1 MTWIIALCSW
11 RTTNP
16 LARPQTSHHG
26 WNCDNLSK
34 AMIKVKEGSL
44 SKRLVWVNEKAKIMH
59 HEETYQ
65 VVCRLIEREELE
77 DREPCCRKKP
87 TAPHPFPS
95 RNVWRQLLLP
105 LLMLSGISQVC
116 STYVEQ
122 DELMQNLDRP
132 VPLTTVQG
140 VLGRQAMLPCDISPQ
155 ERDDAV
161 YMVLWFREG
170 DGEPI
175 YK

>member
-1 MTWIIALCSW
+1 
-11 RTTNP
+11 
-16 LARPQTSHHG
+16 
-26 WNCDNLSK
+26 
-34 AMIKVKEGSL
+34 
-44 SKRLVWVNEKAKIMH
+44 MH

-65 VVCRLIEREELE
+65 VVCRLIEGEEDLD
-77 DREPCCRKKP
+77 DREQDSRRRGSR
-87 TAPHPFPS
+87 PHPFPS
-95 RNVWRQLLLP
+95 SKAWRQLLLP
-105 LLMLSGISQVC
+105 LLMLSGIGQVFG
-116 STYVEQ
+116 TYIEQ